1 MLNGIDRYCLVGIGI
16 MLLGVVYWAVWRVV
30 LPRVFGYNLVPRKEA
45 LDDGTVVTLV
55 SSQARD
61 YLLRMY

>member
-30 LPRVFGYNLVPRKEA
+30 LPRVFGYNLVPRKEK
-45 LDDGTVVTLV
+45 LHDGTVVTLV
-55 SSQARD
+55 SSRS
-61 YLLRMY
+61 RGHVFHMY